1 MKCILF
7 CGLLAFLVACST
19 DEQTDLNRLN
29 IKGNVVKLEVSTQ
42 TTIPISEWLYTDIDK
57 VDFHRSI
64 RNDAVY
70 SFCGQSSMTFDKA
83 GKLSEIGRASCRE
96 RV

>member
-64 RNDAVY
+64 
-70 SFCGQSSMTFDKA
+70 
-83 GKLSEIGRASCRE
+83 
-96 RV
+96 